1 MTQPQ
6 NESIALLLRQ
16 MRDQLQDLRE
26 DNVTLRA
33 ELRDLRA
40 ENERIRTRAQ
50 TDRKSVV

>member
-26 DNVTLRA
+26 
-33 ELRDLRA
+33 E
-40 ENERIRTRAQ
+40 I
-50 TDRKSVV
+50 RKSVV